1 MTQLQV
7 DYDRI
12 APDYDRRYDMAG
24 SGGRIEALLLLA
36 DTLKA
41 RRILEV
47 GCGTGYW
54 LEQLRKSGTELY
66 GLDPSMGMMQR
77 AKARKTS
84 MHLSR
89 GLAGSLPFREHAFDL
104 LFCIQAIHHFSRPR
118 TFVKQAYRVL
128 RCGGALAIIGSDPR
142 HADDRWYIY
151 DYFEGTLE
159 TDLKRKPSW
168 QTLSAWLEEAGF
180 EGIELTIVEQI
191 SDPKH
196 GRDVLGDPFLRKK
209 GCSQLALL
217 SVEAYAA
224 GLARL
229 EADLGGAEAQQRDL
243 VFPCHI
249 SIAMLT
255 GLKPLDRFSCPGAMD
270 CRQASRRTVSGY
282 SPTGREQ
289 P

>member
-1 MTQLQV
+1 MTQPQV

-12 APDYDRRYDMAG
+12 APGYDRRYAIAG
-24 SGGRIEALLLLA
+24 PHGRIEALLLLA
-36 DTLKA
+36 GALKA

-54 LEQLRKSGTELY
+54 LEQLRRSRTELY
-66 GLDPSMGMMQR
+66 GLDPSMGMLRR

-89 GLAGSLPFREHAFDL
+89 GLAGCLPFREHAFDL

-118 TFVKQAYRVL
+118 SFVKQAYRVL
-128 RCGGALAIIGSDPR
+128 GCGGVLAIIGSDPR
-142 HADDRWYIY
+142 HADDKWYIY

-180 EGIELTIVEQI
+180 EGIELTIVEQV
-191 SDPKH
+191 SDPKQ
-196 GRDVLGDPFLRKK
+196 GRDVLDDPFLRKS

-217 SVEAYAA
+217 SAKAYAA

-229 EADLGGAEAQQRDL
+229 EADLVAAEAQQKDL
-243 VFPCHI
+243 VFSCHI

-255 GLKPLDRFSCPGAMD
+255 GRRPLNRCSWPGAMD
-270 CRQASRRTVSGY
+270 CRQASPGTVSGC
-282 SPTGREQ
+282 SP